1 MSGHT
6 KEPWRVTPDGHIASK
21 GFVPIR
27 TPFREDAFKDGPNR
41 SDHSDELLL
50 ANARRIVACV
60 NACAGIPTEDLER
73 YYNDG
78 GGIDAAMQEAA
89 LSAHITAVKQ
99 RDRMLGALRLAL
111 AALEANSD
119 EVPHGFGGEIEAVRS
134 AIGDRLMEA
143 PAEPGSVIYS
153 YSIDGEMF
161 HGEFVSPEDAAA
173 DGLLSNPDAP
183 AIEVAE
189 CVRRPASAFVSGE
202 FVVEDAQQRAFD
214 SCGEA
219 AEDWLNDVV
228 VDRAAMDELERHV
241 GDWLQ
246 ARDPVTFFE
255 VINVRT
261 ITRAELIASGHLEA
275 DD

>member
-6 KEPWRVTPDGHIASK
+6 KEPWPSFECFDRETVVLNEADYRRARV
-21 GFVPIR
+21 
-27 TPFREDAFKDGPNR
+27 
-41 SDHSDELLL
+41 
-50 ANARRIVACV
+50 CV
-60 NACAGIPTEDLER
+60 NACAGIATEMLETMATDPLGGER
-73 YYNDG
+73 YWVRALADVS
-78 GGIDAAMQEAA
+78 QE
-89 LSAHITAVKQ
+89 

-134 AIGDRLMEA
+134 AIGDRLTEA
-143 PAEPGSVIYS
+143 LVEPESAIYS

-161 HGEFVSPEDAAA
+161 HGAFVSPEAAAA

-189 CVRRPASAFVSGE
+189 CVRRPASAFVRGE
-202 FVVEDAQQRAFD
+202 FVVEDAQERAFD

-219 AEDWLNDVV
+219 AEDWLNGVV

-246 ARDPVTFFE
+246 ARDPVMFFE

>member
-1 MSGHT
+1 MSLSERIRPGV
-6 KEPWRVTPDGHIASK
+6 EAAPWV
-21 GFVPIR
+21 V
-27 TPFREDAFKDGPNR
+27 
-41 SDHSDELLL
+41 DEVAKLEAERGRLL
-50 ANARRIVACV
+50 AAAR
-60 NACAGIPTEDLER
+60 T
-73 YYNDG
+73 
-78 GGIDAAMQEAA
+78 AAEQIRRCDYTPARSTLLQAIAA
-89 LSAHITAVKQ
+89 VDQ
-99 RDRMLGALRLAL
+99 P
-111 AALEANSD
+111 AAQ
-119 EVPHGFGGEIEAVRS
+119 P
-134 AIGDRLMEA
+134 A
-143 PAEPGSVIYS
+143 PEPAIYS

-161 HGEFVSPEDAAA
+161 HGAFASPEAAAA

-202 FVVEDAQQRAFD
+202 FVVEDAQQRALD
-214 SCGEA
+214 SCGDA

-246 ARDPVTFFE
+246 ARDPATFFE
-255 VINVRT
+255 VINARK

>member
-1 MSGHT
+1 MSLS
-6 KEPWRVTPDGHIASK
+6 ER
-21 GFVPIR
+21 IR
-27 TPFREDAFKDGPNR
+27 PN
-41 SDHSDELLL
+41 
-50 ANARRIVACV
+50 V
-60 NACAGIPTEDLER
+60 
-73 YYNDG
+73 
-78 GGIDAAMQEAA
+78 EAA
-89 LSAHITAVKQ
+89 PWVVDEVAKLEAE
-99 RDRMLGALRLAL
+99 RDRMLGALRIAL

-119 EVPHGFGGEIEAVRS
+119 EVPHGFGGEIEAVRG
-134 AIGDRLMEA
+134 AIEGRLA
-143 PAEPGSVIYS
+143 GGPVEPGSAIYS

-161 HGEFVSPEDAAA
+161 HGEFASPEDAAA
-173 DGLLSNPDAP
+173 EGLLSEPDAP

-189 CVRRPASAFVSGE
+189 CVRRPASAFVCGE

-255 VINVRT
+255 VINTRK
-261 ITRAELIASGHLEA
+261 ITRAELVDSGHLEA

>member
-1 MSGHT
+1 
-6 KEPWRVTPDGHIASK
+6 
-21 GFVPIR
+21 
-27 TPFREDAFKDGPNR
+27 
-41 SDHSDELLL
+41 
-50 ANARRIVACV
+50 
-60 NACAGIPTEDLER
+60 
-73 YYNDG
+73 
-78 GGIDAAMQEAA
+78 
-89 LSAHITAVKQ
+89 
-99 RDRMLGALRLAL
+99 
-111 AALEANSD
+111 
-119 EVPHGFGGEIEAVRS
+119 
-134 AIGDRLMEA
+134 MEA
-143 PAEPGSVIYS
+143 PAEPGSAIYS

-161 HGEFVSPEDAAA
+161 HGAFASPEDAAA

-202 FVVEDAQQRAFD
+202 FVVEDAQQRALD
-214 SCGEA
+214 SCGDA

-255 VINVRT
+255 VINARK

>member
-1 MSGHT
+1 MSLS
-6 KEPWRVTPDGHIASK
+6 ER
-21 GFVPIR
+21 IR
-27 TPFREDAFKDGPNR
+27 PN
-41 SDHSDELLL
+41 
-50 ANARRIVACV
+50 V
-60 NACAGIPTEDLER
+60 
-73 YYNDG
+73 
-78 GGIDAAMQEAA
+78 EAA
-89 LSAHITAVKQ
+89 PWVVDEVAKLEAE
-99 RDRMLGALRLAL
+99 RDRMLGALRIAL

-119 EVPHGFGGEIEAVRS
+119 EVPHGFGGEIEAVRG
-134 AIGDRLMEA
+134 AIEGRLTGG
-143 PAEPGSVIYS
+143 PVEPGSAIYS
-153 YSIDGEMF
+153 YSIDGEVF
-161 HGEFVSPEDAAA
+161 HGEFASPEDAAA
-173 DGLLSNPDAP
+173 DGLLSEPDAP

-246 ARDPVTFFE
+246 ARDPVMFFE
-255 VINVRT
+255 VINTRK
-261 ITRAELIASGHLEA
+261 ITRAELVDSGHLEA